1 MATIT
6 LTNLSGG
13 LIVCDLKCRDKD
25 KSKVKTL
32 RLNNKQS
39 TTCDEG
45 EISKHLNTLIQKGL
59 VRKTP
64 VKGKPAEKAESD
76 KKEEKQNGNV

>member
-1 MATIT
+1 MATVT

-32 RLNNKQS
+32 RLNNRQS
-39 TTCDEG
+39 TICDEG
-45 EISKHLNTLIQKGL
+45 EISSHLDTLIKKGF
-59 VRKTP
+59 VRKTA
-64 VKGKPAEKAESD
+64 VKGKPAEKVENM

>member
-1 MATIT
+1 MATVT

-25 KSKVKTL
+25 KNKV
-32 RLNNKQS
+32 S
-39 TTCDEG
+39 
-45 EISKHLNTLIQKGL
+45 
-59 VRKTP
+59 KTP